1 MPNLTSQLI
10 VRLLD
15 GVSGPA
21 KKAAASLQHLKST
34 AFANINLAN
43 LQRDTRRY
51 MRGVTDQARTASTWM
66 AGASGIGLYKL
77 HDDVYQFALATNK
90 LRAANP
96 DVAAE
101 QVAEIVKLS
110 RAVARD
116 SLFDPHIVMGAANN
130 LARAD
135 VSIDAIAGS
144 LKPLANAAMAA
155 QVPVS
160 ELADDFVKLSSGFGL
175 PIKTRDQARETF
187 GYLAD
192 LAQYVS
198 QKAPGSFND
207 FVQAMKYVG
216 PTVEALG
223 VKIEWLAG
231 AYIMLD
237 KAGIRNA
244 EAGTAMR
251 SMFKSI
257 IQPTAD
263 GRGIDAML
271 GMDPSMYTKRARVS
285 SDQLVRFLAARFG
298 KDFSRLAPA
307 LQKELES
314 NGTDAEIQKSVFS
327 MVQGAWGK
335 MGPADASKLTK
346 AISSF
351 MASATSGIDP
361 NAFLEEA
368 MKRGMTF
375 GQLLKRVEPRQA
387 TRLANLIKSQVGS
400 QEEADK
406 IMNTPL
412 SQMEGFRRGL
422 ADEAAQKMMMGYV
435 GSIQKLKVA
444 WQDFI
449 TTLDEAGVID
459 KVADGLKSLGEGLSA
474 MFKGTASATQ
484 WGVGLAALSPLLLP
498 LVRVFQ
504 LLGGGFVLG
513 LIAKGFIALAAGIA
527 AVVGAPVWLVAA
539 AIAAVGAAI
548 AAGVIYW
555 DKIKEWGASLGEFAA
570 KLAQLGVQ
578 LAQNIGSAI
587 VSQAASLYEA
597 GVALMD
603 RLWEG
608 IKAGVAKIISGA
620 ASIGSSI
627 AGAIKGAVGLGS
639 GAGAPAPDGASPAG
653 RAHGGNVT
661 RGRAYIVGERRAELF
676 VPGQSGTIHP
686 NTNLGGGGQQV
697 VMSPS
702 FHFSGQVNAAEIE
715 ERVRRVLRDE
725 VRQLFRGIQ
734 SDTGVVFS

>member
-1 MPNLTSQLI
+1 MPNLTAQLI

-21 KKAAASLQHLKST
+21 RKAAASLQHLKST

-51 MRGVTDQARTASTWM
+51 MRGVTDQARTASTWV
-66 AGASGIGLYKL
+66 AGASGIGLYKI
-77 HDDVYQFALATNK
+77 HDDVYKFALATNK

-96 DVAAE
+96 DVTAA
-101 QVAEIVKLS
+101 QIAEIVNLS
-110 RAVARD
+110 REVARG
-116 SLFDPHIVMGAANN
+116 SLFDPHVVMDAANN

-155 QVPVS
+155 QVPIS
-160 ELADDFVKLSSGFGL
+160 ELADDFVKLASGFGL
-175 PIKTRDQARETF
+175 PMKTRDEARETF

-192 LAQYVS
+192 LAQYVA

-216 PTVEALG
+216 PTVQSLG
-223 VKIEWLAG
+223 VDIQWLAG

-244 EAGTAMR
+244 EAGTALR
-251 SMFKSI
+251 SLFTKI
-257 IQPTAD
+257 IQPTGE
-263 GRGIDAML
+263 GRQVEAQL
-271 GMDPSMYTKRARVS
+271 GMDPSMYTKRGRVNA
-285 SDQLVRFLAARFG
+285 DQLVSGLAARFG
-298 KDFSRLAPA
+298 KDFSRLAPE
-307 LQKELES
+307 LQRVLQS
-314 NGTDAEIQKSVFS
+314 QGTDVEIQKGIFSVLE
-327 MVQGAWGK
+327 GAWGK
-335 MGPADASKLTK
+335 MGPQDAGKLNK
-346 AISSF
+346 AITGFLSQ
-351 MASATSGIDP
+351 ATTGIDP

-375 GQLLKRVEPRQA
+375 GQLLKRIEPRQA
-387 TRLANLIKSQVGS
+387 TRLANLIKTNLGS
-400 QEEADK
+400 DGEFDK
-406 IMNTPL
+406 MMNTPL

-422 ADEAAQKMMMGYV
+422 ADEAAQKMMVGYV

-449 TTLDEAGVID
+449 TTLDKAGVID
-459 KVADGLKSLGEGLSA
+459 KVASGLKSLGDSLSA
-474 MFKGTASATQ
+474 MFQGTASATQ

-504 LLGGGFVLG
+504 LLGGGFALG
-513 LIAKGFIALAAGIA
+513 LIAKGFLALAAGIA

-548 AAGVIYW
+548 AASVIYW
-555 DKIKEWGASLGEFAA
+555 DKIKEWAVALGEFTA
-570 KLAQLGVQ
+570 KLATLGVQ

-603 RLWEG
+603 RLWDG

-620 ASIGSSI
+620 ASIGSSV
-627 AGAIKGAVGLGS
+627 AGAIRGAVGGS
-639 GAGAPAPDGASPAG
+639 GAPAAPAQGAGPPG
-653 RAHGGNVT
+653 RAYGGNVT

-676 VPGQSGTIHP
+676 VPGQSGTIYP
-686 NTNLGGGGQQV
+686 NTNLGGSGQQL

-702 FHFSGQVNAAEIE
+702 FHFSGQVNAAEVE
-715 ERVRRVLRDE
+715 ERIRRVLRDE